1 VGRRELLGRYLRGP
15 VTLSV
20 GAAVLGLCSYVFLTV
35 AARGLVPEQ
44 FGELSALWALL
55 FGFVA
60 GLWYPVEQET
70 TRVVAVAEDGPAPAA
85 AVVARISV
93 LATIPA
99 LALVVVFLVS
109 LGDRALGGVVG
120 LGAALAVAV
129 PAIGLASF
137 QRGALLGRR
146 RYGWAAWQLAADG
159 IVRAVGVVVLA
170 AVDAEVGWYGV
181 LLAVAPLVAVALTA
195 PGRVPLGGHDATASP
210 SPPVP
215 WRPVLADLARLLAG
229 SYLAIVLFNVGP
241 LIVRLGGTAEE
252 TGRFMAMFVIARLP
266 LFFAGAVVSGL
277 LATLVRTYEQGSPQ
291 AFLRASRSAAA
302 AAAGVSLLAC
312 VPLGLL
318 APWAARTFFG
328 SAYEVD
334 LVQSV
339 TVALSTAGFV
349 TALVLQGA
357 LVAAR
362 EQRAV
367 AWSWLLAAVAFVV
380 AAVAPSV
387 AGSPGIGTVV
397 AVAYLVSSV
406 VAVLAMLLALDRAV
420 SPRAARRDSG
430 RSRS

>member
-1 VGRRELLGRYLRGP
+1 MGRGEQLARVLRGP
-15 VTLSV
+15 ATLSL
-20 GAAVLGLCSYVFLTV
+20 GAAALGLCSYVFLTV
-35 AARGLVPEQ
+35 AARGLAPEQ

-85 AVVARISV
+85 AVVARIST

-109 LGDRALGGVVG
+109 LGDQALGGVVG

-137 QRGALLGRR
+137 QRGGLLGRR

-170 AVDAEVGWYGV
+170 VTGAQVGWYGV
-181 LLAVAPLVAVALTA
+181 LLAVAPLVAVGLAA
-195 PGRVPLGGHDATASP
+195 PGWTPLGRDAGAA
-210 SPPVP
+210 PVP
-215 WRPVLADLARLLAG
+215 WRPVLVDLARLLAG

-241 LIVRLGGTAEE
+241 LIVRLGGSAEE

-277 LATLVRTYEQGSPQ
+277 LATLVRTYEQGTPA
-291 AFLRASRSAAA
+291 AFLRASRTAAA
-302 AAAGVSLLAC
+302 AAAAVSLLAC

-339 TVALSTAGFV
+339 TVAVSTAGFV

-362 EQRAV
+362 RQRAV

-380 AAVAPSV
+380 AAVVATVVPS
-387 AGSPGIGTVV
+387 AAASPGIGTAV

-420 SPRAARRDSG
+420 SPRAARPDSG

>member
-1 VGRRELLGRYLRGP
+1 VGRRELLARYLRGP
-15 VTLSV
+15 VTLSL
-20 GAAVLGLCSYVFLTV
+20 GAAVLGICSYVFLTV
-35 AARGLVPEQ
+35 AARGLAPEQ

-85 AVVARISV
+85 AVVARISA
-93 LATIPA
+93 LATVPA

-109 LGDRALGGVVG
+109 LGDRALGGAIG

-159 IVRAVGVVVLA
+159 IVRAVGVVVLGL
-170 AVDAEVGWYGV
+170 VDAEVGWYGV
-181 LLAVAPLVAVALTA
+181 LLAVAPLVAVALAA
-195 PGRVPLGGHDATASP
+195 PGWRPLGRGAVGA
-210 SPPVP
+210 PVP
-215 WRPVLADLARLLAG
+215 WRPVLVDLARLLAG

-277 LATLVRTYEQGSPQ
+277 LATLVRTYEQGTPQ

-339 TVALSTAGFV
+339 TVAISTAGFV

-380 AAVAPSV
+380 AAVVPSA

-406 VAVLAMLLALDRAV
+406 IAVVAMLLALDRAV
-420 SPRAARRDSG
+420 SPRAARPDSG